1 MRKRGRAGRQGG
13 REARRQGG
21 REAGRQGGR
30 EAGRQGGKEAGRQ
43 GGREAGRQGGREAGR
58 QGGREGAD
66 LFSIKGSVRPAVV
79 PVSLDVAPPPVLD
92 PPLHHRLSTIAM
104 QVVPPGV

>member
-1 MRKRGRAGRQGG
+1 M
-13 REARRQGG
+13 
-21 REAGRQGGR
+21 AGRQGGR
-30 EAGRQGGKEAGRQ
+30 EAGRQGGLVAGRQ
-43 GGREAGRQGGREAGR
+43 GGGKEGRR
-58 QGGREGAD
+58 GAD

-79 PVSLDVAPPPVLD
+79 PVLLNVAPPPVLD